1 MSNAVPSQS
10 AEWFFDFVSPFAYLQ
25 LEQFDRLPASLAVR
39 PVPVV
44 LGALLTYWENRGP
57 AEIPAKRTF
66 TYRMAQYRAESLGI
80 PFKMPPAHPFNPI
93 KALRLAVATGNNLSA
108 IREIFRFI
116 WREGRAIWNEQD
128 WHELCAR
135 IDLADP
141 DAAIEQ
147 ASVKEALRHST
158 DHAISLGVF
167 GVPTLYSNGELFWG
181 NDATELFLH
190 VQNHPDWLHS
200 EELQRISNLPV
211 GVQRK

>member
-1 MSNAVPSQS
+1 MSNVVAPPT

-25 LEQFDRLPASLAVR
+25 LEQFDRLPAGLAIR

-93 KALRLAVATGNNLSA
+93 KALRLAVVCGNNLGA

-116 WREGRAIWNEQD
+116 WRDGRGIWDEQD
-128 WHELCAR
+128 WRELCSR
-135 IDLADP
+135 LDLADP
-141 DAAIEQ
+141 DRAIEQ
-147 ASVKEALRHST
+147 PEVKDALRSFT

-167 GVPTLYSNGELFWG
+167 GVPTLHCNGELFWG
-181 NDATELFLH
+181 NDATDLFLH
-190 VQNHPDWLHS
+190 VQNHPDWLQS
-200 EELQRISNLPV
+200 EELQRISKLPV